1 MAINLTEHECE
12 IVKKIFEHFLTE
24 FKIDATKIYVFG
36 SRARG
41 ACKPF
46 SDLDLAIDLGRKI
59 SEAFKNSIES
69 ELVLFFE
76 KKN

>member
-1 MAINLTEHECE
+1 MAINLTEHERE

-24 FKIDATKIYVFG
+24 FKIDAINDYIFG
-36 SRARG
+36 SRVRAV
-41 ACKPF
+41 CKRF
-46 SDLDLAIDLGRKI
+46 FDLDLAINLGLKI

>member
-1 MAINLTEHECE
+1 
-12 IVKKIFEHFLTE
+12 V
-24 FKIDATKIYVFG
+24 
-36 SRARG
+36 
-41 ACKPF
+41 CKRF
-46 SDLDLAIDLGRKI
+46 SDLDLAINLGRKI